1 MKLIQ
6 KVTKLWK
13 QSGLNQIFNLKAK
26 VFQNIQNIEFQFVS
40 RYLDLNEIE
49 EMTDSLVSYPGINK
63 DELINRAKI
72 FIKHFGTLYNKMIA
86 EMPYPNLV
94 ELMEKNA
101 ISIFYIRMKNGDVYA
116 YFSYTSPSW
125 DRNSICFHKIPTKNP
140 PAFPI
145 TSYFIRKGEV
155 VSPKDAFIANT
166 PANNASNVLG

>member
-1 MKLIQ
+1 MKLIH
-6 KVTKLWK
+6 KVSNFLK
-13 QSGLNQIFNLKAK
+13 QSGLSQIFNLKEK

-49 EMTDSLVSYPGINK
+49 EMTDSLVSYPGIDK
-63 DELINRAKI
+63 SELINRAKI

-101 ISIFYIRMKNGDVYA
+101 ISIFYIRMKNGDIYA
-116 YFSYTSPSW
+116 YFSYTSPNW

-140 PAFPI
+140 PVFPI
-145 TSYFIRKGEV
+145 TSYFIQGGEKV
-155 VSPKDAFIANT
+155 LPENAFIINSPKNT
-166 PANNASNVLG
+166 VSNG